1 MSSFR
6 PRDHF
11 RKVCALVAA
20 SLILPA
26 LAYADRDNDRVNH
39 GRGDNNERHGN
50 PRISAV
56 PEANAGWVLVP
67 FFGAVLLFS
76 ARHLFRGKVT
86 DRNLVVACNLRLT
99 PKPAKR
105 PRIKSR
111 PHGLR
116 LEKTNAAG
124 ERRKYSDSAFCF
136 TPLWIFRLIW
146 NSACSATPC
155 Q

>member
-1 MSSFR
+1 MNYMSSFR

-39 GRGDNNERHGN
+39 GKGDNNERRGN

-86 DRNLVVACNLRLT
+86 
-99 PKPAKR
+99 
-105 PRIKSR
+105 
-111 PHGLR
+111 
-116 LEKTNAAG
+116 E
-124 ERRKYSDSAFCF
+124 
-136 TPLWIFRLIW
+136 
-146 NSACSATPC
+146 
-155 Q
+155 